1 MVIIMK
7 YGPHDFDD
15 YCRRVMA
22 KGGDMKSWECVVC
35 NRFDHRHHVFVIII
49 AVFLIITIITPAIIF
64 LLTIPTVQGE
74 LVAGL
79 DWSDDGIHLA
89 ASTTDLEVHLWETNL
104 CRPKPPAA
112 ISTLTF
118 STSSAT
124 LSWRTLGAWASM
136 MSPTACASSQVLSC
150 AGGSLPK
157 NSKWGA

>member
-1 MVIIMK
+1 MQQVRSSSSCLCHH
-7 YGPHDFDD
+7 Y
-15 YCRRVMA
+15 
-22 KGGDMKSWECVVC
+22 
-35 NRFDHRHHVFVIII
+35 RHHH
-49 AVFLIITIITPAIIF
+49 VFLIITIITPAIIF